1 MGAAVAAGEEQPRE
15 EEVVA
20 VLGQGQVPG
29 RVPGQVVGEE
39 EEQARRNSRYGLSVS
54 GELLREGVVRA

>member
-1 MGAAVAAGEEQPRE
+1 MAAGEEQPRE

-20 VLGQGQVPG
+20 VVVLGLGQVPG
-29 RVPGQVVGEE
+29 QVGEEEEE
-39 EEQARRNSRYGLSVS
+39 EEQARRNSRCGLYVS